1 MASTPHV
8 SANTGGT
15 GGEAAVATVHMSAY
29 SSDIAKPLSGSRSTF
44 TSSPLAAPPPP
55 TTTVAGSSPRPPGVG
70 VRRRKRRLPRPRSA
84 PPLASAVGA
93 SSTPLDWGPRHT
105 TPTHGGAARPQP
117 APATVTGSNTVPPK
131 AVRRL
136 RLRCCDLFC
145 GGGGSSIGWEAAGF
159 DVVLGIDTNPKA
171 RRCFAMNHPSADVLD
186 TSIANTAAC
195 VTALR
200 KANLHL
206 ATVSAPCQGLSS
218 AGHQRADDPR
228 NNLTY
233 AAALIFSQVRTPV
246 VVFENVPQAADS
258 KQWAAAVAVLRSAGY
273 TIAGATLDACNFGC
287 AQRRVRFFAVATQPG
302 HDFDFESAAKSA
314 SSRPRTRVCDV
325 FPDRS
330 HFYHFGRGRNDKC
343 IYSASHESPP
353 LRCNCGYYPRRAGA
367 YRARPSDDGTIDQC
381 SPFSRR
387 ELATLQGWPAA
398 SWLPHNRGDAARII
412 GNSVAPPV
420 TQWIGSIAAAPFAKQ
435 HAVARMA
442 GCIRTEAD
450 LRFFQTA
457 AAHGWGHGAVQRAI
471 EAQDAAV
478 AGAHQG
484 PLPGSQLEQW
494 LQMHRR
500 VPDSDAST
508 GAAVHVAQLQRRER
522 RRLTQLL
529 QARIRSDGTLRDL
542 RDPIW
547 DSPPIGAPPSS
558 GNPAAH
564 WANKPWRVGDVS
576 AVPTHRS
583 TVSQQWRRLQAA
595 HMCHC
600 ERCQAHSASVHG
612 HPPPLE
618 ALRDA
623 HRSGVLPDPST
634 WTADPECYQCEMVN
648 EVRVG
653 LSPPLRD
660 DLAPVEIPNGK
671 SCWDEWAAAVT
682 YMDKMDAIQ
691 AFETGVWKLPKGSVC
706 SALHMVIR
714 PSDHR
719 AFKRDGT
726 PYPVRSVVDLTKSG
740 VNASVPKWKFRM
752 PGVDD
757 AIALL
762 GRFPHALLGTTDLSK
777 YYPSIGL
784 GPSVAG
790 ACWVR
795 DPRADDVW
803 RGTGPPSAAWLDWLA
818 KKRASGKRYKQYRR
832 CSGVPLGL
840 RVAPAFA
847 CGLSGEMVQ
856 FLTSLGIHC
865 SMYVDDLIICAA
877 TPEQCARDM
886 ATAVSVF
893 TWLGLRCN
901 PDKQAGPSKRLR
913 YLGLIIDTVAGTV
926 SIDNDRRLD
935 LLRSVRRLI
944 DAGSCG
950 TKDLETLIGKLG
962 FAASVVRGGKA
973 FLHRLRLCWG
983 AAASSS
989 SSAAHIDSGARLD
1002 AEWWA
1007 RQLSDTIQGSR
1018 IFLTDSPLPV
1028 VTLKS
1033 DAAGEIGWGY
1043 VVDGVLHWSRWH
1055 PDTVTNAH
1063 IQYKE
1068 LVALVHCMEEY
1079 GEHFAN
1085 QIVRFGVDNSSVCYA
1100 ANKLSSR
1107 CPTLMSLLRRL
1118 ANAQC
1123 YHNCDAVAVH
1133 VSRQYNELADLATR
1147 FSSLQEFEA
1156 FLPAS
1161 VATPSAAQTR
1171 TCRTRSPADSEPVYC
1186 IRLLPRAAAAS
1197 HPPRSSSTPAVSA
1210 SSTRSAT
1217 AWASLGPSSTSR
1229 SRASTSGTS
1238 PASTA
1243 ARNCARTPPSLSTPP
1258 PSGTTPSTTAPTT
1271 LASAPAVASPS
1282 SCTDSKTAT
1291 RTSRSSS
1298 TRCSSKSSFASPASS
1313 ASDPSLIS
1321 SPARSRTSSSGR
1333 ASSLRTTPPCAPSD
1347 TASACSF
1354 ATSNGATAVR
1364 SSPSAAGIRSERK
1377 STACEPSRS
1386 PMTSASGAPA
1396 SCCACSSDACTASP
1410 PALCASSPTWRPT
1423 TSCCARPSPG
1433 LSCAPASRLERLA
1446 SRIGINGRIGGRSLR
1461 AGGTTDWF
1469 SVQATRQWVKH
1480 QGGWKSNA
1488 FERYDRPTPAGRQRL
1503 TDMYTARLGS
1513 MLSPL

>member
-1 MASTPHV
+1 MSRQ
-8 SANTGGT
+8 
-15 GGEAAVATVHMSAY
+15 AV
-29 SSDIAKPLSGSRSTF
+29 
-44 TSSPLAAPPPP
+44 
-55 TTTVAGSSPRPPGVG
+55 
-70 VRRRKRRLPRPRSA
+70 KRL
-84 PPLASAVGA
+84 
-93 SSTPLDWGPRHT
+93 
-105 TPTHGGAARPQP
+105 Q
-117 APATVTGSNTVPPK
+117 
-131 AVRRL
+131 
-136 RLRCCDLFC
+136 LRCCDLFC

-159 DVVLGIDTNPKA
+159 NVVLGFDTNAKA
-171 RRCFAMNHPSADVLD
+171 RQCFGKNHPSADVLG
-186 TSIANTAAC
+186 TSIADTAAC
-195 VTALR
+195 VAALR
-200 KANLHL
+200 RADVHL
-206 ATVSAPCQGLSS
+206 ATVSAPCQGFSS

-233 AAALIFSQVRTPV
+233 AAALIFDQVRTPV
-246 VVFENVPQAADS
+246 VVFENVPQVADS
-258 KQWAAAVAVLRSAGY
+258 QQWASAVAVLKAAGY
-273 TIAGATLDACNFGC
+273 SISSATLDACNFGC

-302 HDFDFESAAKSA
+302 YDFDFESAAKSA
-314 SSRPRTRVCDV
+314 SSRPRTRVRDV

-353 LRCNCGYYPRRAGA
+353 LRCNCGYYPRRTGA
-367 YRARPSDDGTIDQC
+367 CRARPSDDGTIGQC

-387 ELATLQGWPAA
+387 ELACLQGWPAS
-398 SWLPHNRGDAARII
+398 SWLPHNRGNAAKII
-412 GNSVAPPV
+412 GTSVAPPV
-420 TQWIGSIAAAPFAKQ
+420 TAWIGSIAAAPFARK
-435 HAVARMA
+435 HEVARMA
-442 GCIRTEAD
+442 GCIRSAAD

-457 AAHGWGHGAVQRAI
+457 AANGWGHGAVQRAI

-478 AGAHQG
+478 PGALQG

-500 VPDSDAST
+500 VPDTDAST
-508 GAAVHVAQLQRRER
+508 GAGVHVAQLQRRER

-547 DSPPIGAPPSS
+547 SSPPIGAPPSS

-564 WANKPWRVGDVS
+564 WANKPWRIGDVS
-576 AVPTHRS
+576 GVPTHRS
-583 TVSQQWRRLQAA
+583 TVSQQWRRLRAA

-600 ERCQAHSASVHG
+600 ERCQAHSESVHG
-612 HPPPLE
+612 HAPPLD

-623 HRSGVLPDPST
+623 HRSGVLPDPSA

-648 EVRVG
+648 EVRIG
-653 LSPPLRD
+653 LSPPLHS

-671 SCWDEWAAAVT
+671 SCWDEWDAAVA

-691 AFETGVWKLPKGSVC
+691 AFEGGVWALPKGSVC
-706 SALHMVIR
+706 SAMHMVIR

-740 VNASVPKWKFRM
+740 VNANVPEWKFRM

-795 DPRADDVW
+795 DPRADTVW
-803 RGTGPPSAAWLDWLA
+803 RGTGPPSKAWRDWQA
-818 KKRASGKRYKQYRR
+818 QRRASGVRYPPYRR

-847 CGLSGEMVQ
+847 CGLSGELVQ
-856 FLTSLGIHC
+856 VLTSLGIHC
-865 SMYVDDLIICAA
+865 SMYVDDLILCAA
-877 TPEQCARDM
+877 TPEQCAADM

-893 TWLGLRCN
+893 SWLGLRCN

-926 SIDNDRRLD
+926 SIDDDRRLD
-935 LLRSVRRLI
+935 LLRSVRRLLGS
-944 DAGSCG
+944 GSCG

-962 FAASVVRGGKA
+962 FAASVVRGGRA
-973 FLHRLRLCWG
+973 FLHRLRLCWS

-1007 RQLSDTIQGSR
+1007 RQLSNTIQGSR

-1043 VVDGVLHWSRWH
+1043 IVDGVLHWSRWH
-1055 PDTVTNAH
+1055 ADTVTNAH

-1068 LVALVHCMEEY
+1068 LVALVHCMAEY
-1079 GEHFAN
+1079 GERFAN

-1107 CPTLMSLLRRL
+1107 CPTLMSLLRQL

-1123 YHNCDAVAVH
+1123 DHNCDAVAVH

-1147 FSSLQEFEA
+1147 FSTLQEFEA

-1161 VATPSAAQTR
+1161 VATPVAAQTR
-1171 TCRTRSPADSEPVYC
+1171 ECRTRSPADSEPVYC
-1186 IRLLPRAAAAS
+1186 IRLLPREGGAS
-1197 HPPRSSSTPAVSA
+1197 SPPRSSSTPTASA
-1210 SSTRSAT
+1210 CFTRSAT
-1217 AWASLGPSSTSR
+1217 AWASRAPSSTSR

-1243 ARNCARTPPSLSTPP
+1243 TGSCARTPPSPSTPP

-1271 LASAPAVASPS
+1271 LGPAPAAASPS
-1282 SCTDSKTAT
+1282 SCAGSRTAT

-1298 TRCSSKSSFASPASS
+1298 TRCSSRSSSASPASS
-1313 ASDPSLIS
+1313 ASAPPPTSAPAPS
-1321 SPARSRTSSSGR
+1321 PTSSSGR
-1333 ASSLRTTPPCAPSD
+1333 ALSLRTTPPCAPSR
-1347 TASACSF
+1347 TASACSSV
-1354 ATSNGATAVR
+1354 TSRGATAAP
-1364 SSPSAAGIRSERK
+1364 SSPSAAARRSARS
-1377 STACEPSRS
+1377 STACAPCRSR
-1386 PMTSASGAPA
+1386 TTTASGAPA
-1396 SCCACSSDACTASP
+1396 TCCAFSSAACTASP
-1410 PALCASSPTWRPT
+1410 PVPPASSPTCRRT
-1423 TSCCARPSPG
+1423 ASCCARSSPG
-1433 LSCAPASRLERLA
+1433 RSCAPASSAWPAGSASTAASAAAACAPAAQRTGSPSRPHGSGSSIKAVGSPTPTRSTTVLPRQAGAA
-1446 SRIGINGRIGGRSLR
+1446 SRTSTPLGSARSYDRSRPCKRAAAGVGGLLAGIPAQGQGNHQDGGATATASPNKKSTSSNCQGALGAAHDPARARSSVGGASPISLR
-1461 AGGTTDWF
+1461 CDIATSQRSGLS
-1469 SVQATRQWVKH
+1469 SV
-1480 QGGWKSNA
+1480 
-1488 FERYDRPTPAGRQRL
+1488 
-1503 TDMYTARLGS
+1503 TA
-1513 MLSPL
+1513 